1 MKKSI
6 AIYCGLILYLIGIAA
21 HAPNLRAYPREDKL
35 QASEHPW
42 EISVSAD
49 SVLRKSPLTGNPAQH
64 RRQQY
69 IAQLHYYGERFFIDD
84 ELGYTLRNEEHMMF
98 NLIASPA
105 EDAIL
110 FHDSWFD
117 VSKTPELQG
126 LRDREIALNGGVE
139 LLFDGA
145 WGEGEVQ
152 LETDMTGL
160 HKGQSLA
167 LNYGYT
173 LTGYSWEI
181 RPQLGLMW
189 RSGNY
194 VDYYYGV
201 HEDEVRADRPAY
213 KGIPTWDWNFQVEA
227 RYRFAKEWYLVGIY
241 YYERGGAGIV
251 NSPLLEKKFYTE
263 NSIGVEWIRPFSIVR

>member
-1 MKKSI
+1 MNKFI
-6 AIYCGLILYLIGIAA
+6 AIVFGWLPVFVCNSGYS
-21 HAPNLRAYPREDKL
+21 PNAEAYPREDKL

-49 SVLRKSPLTGNPAQH
+49 SVVRKSPLVGEPDQH
-64 RRQQY
+64 ARQQY
-69 IAQLHYYGERFFIDD
+69 IAQLRYYGDHFFVDG
-84 ELGYTLRNEEHMMF
+84 EVGYTLLNEEHMMF

-105 EDAIL
+105 EDFIL
-110 FHDSWFD
+110 FSDKWFKVGD
-117 VSKTPELQG
+117 TPQLAG
-126 LRDREIALNGGVE
+126 LRDRDLAANGGVE
-139 LLFDGA
+139 LLFDGD

-152 LETDMTGL
+152 LETDLSGK

-173 LTGYSWEI
+173 LTGYAWEF
-181 RPQLGLMW
+181 RPQVGLMW

-201 HEDEVRADRPAY
+201 HEDEVRPGRPSY
-213 KGIPTWDWNFQVEA
+213 RGKPTWDWTFLIET

-241 YYERGGAGIV
+241 YYERGGDGIV
-251 NSPLLEKKFYTE
+251 NSPLIDKKFYTE

>member
-1 MKKSI
+1 MNKSI
-6 AIYCGLILYLIGIAA
+6 AIVFGSLLWLFYSAGYSPGSQ
-21 HAPNLRAYPREDKL
+21 AYPREDKL

-49 SVLRKSPLTGNPAQH
+49 SVVRKSPLIGNPEQH
-64 RRQQY
+64 KRQQY
-69 IAQLHYYGERFFIDD
+69 IAQLHYYGERFFVDG

-105 EDAIL
+105 EDYIL
-110 FHDSWFD
+110 FNDNWFNISD
-117 VSKTPELQG
+117 TPELDG
-126 LRDREIALNGGVE
+126 LRERKFAVNGGFE
-139 LLFDGA
+139 LLFDGN

-152 LETDMTGL
+152 LETDLTRR
-160 HKGQSLA
+160 HKGQTLA

-173 LTGYSWEI
+173 FTGYSWEI

-201 HEDEVRADRPAY
+201 HDNEVRPGRPEYA
-213 KGIPTWDWNFQVEA
+213 GIPTWDWNFLIES

-241 YYERGGAGIV
+241 YFERGGAGIV
-251 NSPLLEKKFYTE
+251 NSPLLDKKFYTE